1 VTIKIIGT
9 GVGHPKR
16 RVSNDELAAITGL
29 ETSDEWIR
37 TRTGIESRLI
47 CTDETLTD
55 LSTTAAKQAL
65 ANAKLGADKLDYLI
79 AATFAGDNSTPAL
92 ACMVAEN
99 LDVECPAVDV
109 NGACVGFIYALD
121 YAAALIAAGRAKN
134 ILIVCAEKMSAHV
147 DFTDRSTCVLF
158 GDGAAAVVVTE
169 GKGLEYINLGSVP
182 DSHSLSLPN
191 RMTGNNPLA
200 VGAEAEPILYMD
212 GRAVFKFAVNITQQE
227 VTRAL
232 DGLHLTPD
240 DVDLYLLH
248 QANGRI
254 IDSAIQHL
262 GISPD
267 KFPRI
272 VQNYGNISAASIPTL
287 LHELVE
293 QGAIKSG
300 QRLLLCAF
308 GAGLTYG
315 TCVMTWE

>member
-1 VTIKIIGT
+1 MTIKIIGT
-9 GVGHPKR
+9 GVGQPKR
-16 RVSNDELAAITGL
+16 EVSNDELATITGL

-37 TRTGIESRLI
+37 TRTGIETRRI

-55 LSTTAAKQAL
+55 LSTTAAQQAL
-65 ANAKLGADKLDYLI
+65 ANAKLGADKMDYLI
-79 AATFAGDNSTPAL
+79 AATIGGDQRTPSL

-99 LDVECPAVDV
+99 LKIECPAVDL
-109 NGACVGFIYALD
+109 NGGCVGFIYALD
-121 YAAALIAAGRAKN
+121 YASALIAAGRADN
-134 ILIVCAEKMSAHV
+134 ILIVCAEKMSAHMN
-147 DFTDRSTCVLF
+147 FTDRSTCVLF
-158 GDGAAAVVVTE
+158 GDGAAAVVVTK
-169 GKGLEYINLGSVP
+169 GNGLEYIKLGSEP
-182 DSHSLSLPN
+182 DSHSISMPN
-191 RMTGNNPLA
+191 KMHGNNPLA
-200 VGAEAEPILYMD
+200 VGEDAEPILYMD
-212 GRAVFKFAVNITQQE
+212 GRAVFKFAVNATQRE

-232 DGLHLTPD
+232 DACKLTPD

-262 GISPD
+262 GIDPA

-272 VQNYGNISAASIPTL
+272 VQKYGNMSAASIPTL

-293 QGAIKSG
+293 QDAIKPG

>member
-1 VTIKIIGT
+1 VTIRIIGT
-9 GVGHPKR
+9 GVGRPKR
-16 RVSNDELAAITGL
+16 EVSNDELAAITGL
-29 ETSDEWIR
+29 DTSDEWIR
-37 TRTGIESRLI
+37 TRTGIETRRI
-47 CTDETLTD
+47 CTDETLTQ
-55 LSTTAAKQAL
+55 LSTTAAQQAL
-65 ANAKLGADKLDYLI
+65 SNAKLGADKVDYLI
-79 AATFAGDNSTPAL
+79 AATFAGDDSTPAL

-99 LDVECPAVDV
+99 LGVECPAVDV

-121 YAAALIAAGRAKN
+121 YASALIAAGRAEN

-147 DFTDRSTCVLF
+147 DFTDRATCVLF
-158 GDGAAAVVVTE
+158 GDGAAAVVVTR
-169 GKGLEYINLGSVP
+169 GGGLEYIRLGSVP
-182 DSHSLSLPN
+182 DSHSISVPN
-191 RMTGNNPLA
+191 RTIGNNPLA
-200 VGAEAEPILYMD
+200 VGKDAEPILYMD
-212 GRAVFKFAVNITQQE
+212 GRAVFKFAVTATQRE

-232 DGLHLTPD
+232 DALNLTPD

-262 GISPD
+262 GINPD

-272 VQNYGNISAASIPTL
+272 VQKYGNISAASIPTL
-287 LHELVE
+287 LHELSE
-293 QGAIKSG
+293 QDAIRSG